1 MGGISIEEKGLV
13 ALKPETATEQL
24 CQRFREVRGATKALC
39 APLSPEDQMVQSCAE
54 ASPAKWHLAHTSWFF
69 ETFVLREFLPGYRE
83 FHPDF
88 DWLFNS
94 YYNSL
99 GEPPEKRLRSSFAR
113 PASGEIYAYREHVE
127 TGVERLLD
135 EASRMDEEARREAL
149 SRIEMG
155 LHHEQQHQELIAT
168 DIKHALWTNPLR
180 TPYAAAMPQKNGGRQ
195 KQEMGWIGHPGGL
208 VDIGHGGATFA
219 FDNESPRHTVFL
231 QPFQIA
237 SRPVTCGEYL
247 EFMSDGG
254 YERSSLW
261 LSDGWDAVRAA
272 GWQAPLYWE
281 RPGSRKGSADGGGAG
296 WEIYT
301 LRGVRTAE
309 EMEQTPVCHVSY
321 FEADAFARWYGVHR
335 AGSNGAGRSGF
346 RLATEAEWEAM
357 AEELPVEGNLLES
370 GALHPMAAGA
380 AGEDRAVRDG
390 AARKG
395 RPGQMFGDVWEWTQS
410 AYLAYPGYE
419 APGGALG
426 EYNGKFMSGSMVLRG
441 GSCATPA
448 THIRASYRNFFHP
461 ATRWQFSGIRLARLT
476 PSPGT
481 LP

>member
-1 MGGISIEEKGLV
+1 MGGISIEEKGAV
-13 ALKPETATEQL
+13 AQKPATSEEEFRE
-24 CQRFREVRGATKALC
+24 RFREVRGTTEALS
-39 APLSPEDQMVQSCAE
+39 APLSPEDRMVQSCAE
-54 ASPAKWHLAHTSWFF
+54 ASPVKWHLAHTSWFF
-69 ETFVLREFLPGYRE
+69 ETFALREFLPGYRE

-88 DWLFNS
+88 GWLFNS

-99 GEPPEKRLRSSFAR
+99 GDHPEKRLRSSFAR
-113 PASGEIYAYREHVE
+113 PDSGEIHAYREHVE
-127 TGVERLLD
+127 AGVERLLD
-135 EASRMDEEARREAL
+135 GCSSLGEEARREAL
-149 SRIEMG
+149 GRIEMG

-180 TPYAAAMPQKNGGRQ
+180 TPYAAAMPQKSGGRQ

-208 VDIGHGGATFA
+208 VDIGHGGACFA

-231 QPFQIA
+231 RPFEIA
-237 SRPVTCGEYL
+237 SRPATCGEYL
-247 EFMSDGG
+247 EFMRDGG
-254 YERSSLW
+254 YGRPELW

-281 RPGSRKGSADGGGAG
+281 QPRRRGASAASGGER

-309 EMEQTPVCHVSY
+309 EMEHTPVCHVSY
-321 FEADAFARWYGVHR
+321 FEADAFARWYGLHR
-335 AGSNGAGRSGF
+335 AGSNGAGHAGV
-346 RLATEAEWEAM
+346 RLATEAEWEEA
-357 AEELPVEGNLLES
+357 AAALPVEGNLLES

-380 AGEDRAVRDG
+380 TDEDG
-390 AARKG
+390 AGAENASPDG
-395 RPGQMFGDVWEWTQS
+395 QPGQMFGDVWEWTQS

-419 APGGALG
+419 APSGDLG

-476 PSPGT
+476 PST
-481 LP
+481 ETRR